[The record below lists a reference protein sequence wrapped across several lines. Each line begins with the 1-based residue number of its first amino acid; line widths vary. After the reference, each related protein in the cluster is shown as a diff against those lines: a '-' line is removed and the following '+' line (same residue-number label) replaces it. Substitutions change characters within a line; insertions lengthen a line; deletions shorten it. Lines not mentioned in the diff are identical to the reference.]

1 MDALKQ
7 MVANLDEAIEHEY
20 LADLG
25 YTENYKILVQE
36 RQLLLRSIR
45 KLEALERKRVSAY
58 GKIRK

>member
-25 YTENYKILVQE
+25 YTDNYKYLVMQ
-36 RQLLLRSIR
+36 RQVLLRAIR
-45 KLEALERKRVSAY
+45 KLETLERKRIASH

>member
-1 MDALKQ
+1 

-36 RQLLLRSIR
+36 RQLLLRAIR
-45 KLEALERKRVSAY
+45 KLEALERKRVLAY
-58 GKIRK
+58 GKIRE

>member
-1 MDALKQ
+1 MDVLKQ

-20 LADLG
+20 LSDLG
-25 YTENYKILVQE
+25 YTENYKILAQE
-36 RQLLLRSIR
+36 RQLLLRAIR